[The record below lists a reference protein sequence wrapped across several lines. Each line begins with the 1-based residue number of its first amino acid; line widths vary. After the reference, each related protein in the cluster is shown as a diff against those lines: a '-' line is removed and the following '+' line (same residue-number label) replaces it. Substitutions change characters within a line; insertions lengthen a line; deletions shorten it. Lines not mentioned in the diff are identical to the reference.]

1 MNREI
6 KMKNNTQEINGVL
19 NIKLGT
25 PFHNKTES
33 QTFQLSHTSDI
44 QGTDFFSEFKTVV
57 VNIDPLNKKVFQI
70 YSYLSF
76 PELDLTQSKI
86 ELKKSFNDLKR
97 HFTDMYGC
105 DVIRL
110 DNDKQ
115 VIFSHHNNEISIT
128 LENNNLLL
136 ECTDQILRHN
146 CYSLLAAY

>member
-1 MNREI
+1 
-6 KMKNNTQEINGVL
+6 MKTTTQEINGVL

-33 QTFQLSHTSDI
+33 QTFKLSHTSDI

-76 PELDLTQSKI
+76 PNLPLTQSKMA
-86 ELKKSFNDLKR
+86 LKKSFNDLKSY
-97 HFTDMYGC
+97 FTAMYGI

-146 CYSLLAAY
+146 CYALLAAY

>member
-1 MNREI
+1 
-6 KMKNNTQEINGVL
+6 MKKTTKEINGVL
-19 NIKLGT
+19 NVKLGT
-25 PFHNKTES
+25 PFYNKTES
-33 QTFQLSHTSDI
+33 QTFKLSHPSDV

-97 HFTDMYGC
+97 YFTELYGVN
-105 DVIRL
+105 VIRL
-110 DNDKQ
+110 DNEKQ
-115 VIFSHHNNEISIT
+115 VIFSSHNNEISIT

-146 CYSLLAAY
+146 CYALLAAY

>member
-1 MNREI
+1 
-6 KMKNNTQEINGVL
+6 MKNTTKEITGVL

-33 QTFQLSHTSDI
+33 QTFKLSHTSDI
-44 QGTDFFSEFKTVV
+44 QGTDFFSDFKIVV

-76 PELDLTQSKI
+76 PDLDLTQSKI
-86 ELKKSFNDLKR
+86 ELKKSFNNLK
-97 HFTDMYGC
+97 HYFTEIYG
-105 DVIRL
+105 VNFIRL
-110 DNDKQ
+110 DNERQ
-115 VIFSHHNNEISIT
+115 VIFSNHNNEISIT

-146 CYSLLAAY
+146 CYALLAAY

>member
-1 MNREI
+1 
-6 KMKNNTQEINGVL
+6 MKNTTKEIDGVL

-33 QTFQLSHTSDI
+33 QTFKLSHTCDI
-44 QGTDFFSEFKTVV
+44 QGTDFFAGFKTVV

-76 PELDLTQSKI
+76 PELDFNNSKT
-86 ELKKSFNDLKR
+86 ELKKSFDDLKS
-97 HFTDMYGC
+97 HFTELYGH

-110 DNDKQ
+110 NEHNH
-115 VIFSHHNNEISIT
+115 VVFSVHNNEISIT
-128 LENNNLLL
+128 LENNTLLL

-146 CYSLLAAY
+146 CYALLAAY

>member
-1 MNREI
+1 
-6 KMKNNTQEINGVL
+6 MKKKTQEINGVL

-33 QTFQLSHTSDI
+33 QTFKLSHTSDI
-44 QGTDFFSEFKTVV
+44 QGTDFFSDFKTVV

-86 ELKKSFNDLKR
+86 ELKRSFNDLKSY
-97 HFTDMYGC
+97 FTELYGVN
-105 DVIRL
+105 VIRL
-110 DNDKQ
+110 DNEKQ
-115 VIFSHHNNEISIT
+115 VIFSSHNNEISIT

-146 CYSLLAAY
+146 CYALLAAY

>member
-1 MNREI
+1 
-6 KMKNNTQEINGVL
+6 MKKTTKEINGVL
-19 NIKLGT
+19 NVKLGT

-33 QTFQLSHTSDI
+33 QTFKLSHTSDV

-97 HFTDMYGC
+97 YFTELYGVN
-105 DVIRL
+105 VIRL
-110 DNDKQ
+110 DNEKQ
-115 VIFSHHNNEISIT
+115 VIFSSHNNEISIT

-146 CYSLLAAY
+146 CYALLAAY